1 MSENLFFADDSLNR
15 TLPLFFNMTWL
26 LTFLLSPHIIDQSPE
41 KAMLELLEEDDDDVI
56 EMPHPNII
64 TPRKTR
70 EGEETERTHA

>member
-1 MSENLFFADDSLNR
+1 MVHLTERSLFSL
-15 TLPLFFNMTWL
+15 MTWL